1 MLKPKFE
8 KPPIYI
14 SKSGLAYVKAKDI
27 LMSERGQEEIREMHM
42 MFERLSSVTPHK
54 LDQTGSGF

>member
-14 SKSGLAYVKAKDI
+14 SESGIAYVKAKDI
-27 LMSERGQEEIREMHM
+27 LMSEKGQEEILKKHM
-42 MFERLSSVTPHK
+42 MLKGHSSVTPHK
-54 LDQTGSGF
+54 LD

>member
-27 LMSERGQEEIREMHM
+27 LMCEKGQEEILKMHM
-42 MFERLSSVTPHK
+42 MLKRLSPVTPHK
-54 LDQTGSGF
+54 LDQTG